1 MKYILIFFY
10 LNIIALL
17 FGIENELLYRQTVRV
32 RAFSDGIEKP
42 VYKKSGNE
50 RIENKVTVTVIE
62 LSSGDIEIQ
71 SEKFQLGKMSF
82 FSSFQL
88 VIPKEELC
96 LDEGGG
102 YLIDNLTG
110 VYRIASSR
118 LKAVFTGTVG
128 LYGSN
133 LTVTVNGM
141 GKELSMQFYV
151 PDEQFPKEA
160 TMEEQSADMSE

>member
-10 LNIIALL
+10 LNIVALL

-50 RIENKVTVTVIE
+50 KIENKVTVTVIE

-82 FSSFQL
+82 FHLFS
-88 VIPKEELC
+88 
-96 LDEGGG
+96 
-102 YLIDNLTG
+102 
-110 VYRIASSR
+110 
-118 LKAVFTGTVG
+118 
-128 LYGSN
+128 
-133 LTVTVNGM
+133 
-141 GKELSMQFYV
+141 
-151 PDEQFPKEA
+151 
-160 TMEEQSADMSE
+160 